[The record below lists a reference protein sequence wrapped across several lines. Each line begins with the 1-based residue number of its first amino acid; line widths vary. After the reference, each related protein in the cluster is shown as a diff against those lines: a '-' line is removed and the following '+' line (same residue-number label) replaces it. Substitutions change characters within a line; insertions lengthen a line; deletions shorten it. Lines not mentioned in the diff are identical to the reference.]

1 MLRLAYSVPLFGW
14 LLRDAVQGPPS
25 SRGWFVANLAM
36 IWFLAIVFL
45 GYPAFIWPVL
55 FAAAAMLT
63 GIVALTTLR

>member
-1 MLRLAYSVPLFGW
+1 MLRLVYTIPVFGW

-36 IWFLAIVFL
+36 IWVFAIVFL

-55 FAAAAMLT
+55 FAAGAMLT
-63 GIVALTTLR
+63 AIVTLTTLR